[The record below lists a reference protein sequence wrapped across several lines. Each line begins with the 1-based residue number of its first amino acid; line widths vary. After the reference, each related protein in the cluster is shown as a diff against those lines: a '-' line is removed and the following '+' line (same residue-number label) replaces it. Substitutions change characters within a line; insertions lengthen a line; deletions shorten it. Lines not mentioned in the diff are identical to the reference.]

1 MDWIQLNDIIKASK
15 NILIVSHINPD
26 GDTLGSMCG
35 LHSAI
40 RDNFRKNT
48 DMLIMSK
55 CPEIFKFLPYVSDA
69 VNINQIDKSR
79 EYDLVINVDVASA
92 DRMFESQILF
102 DKAKFTVN
110 IDHHITNEN
119 YAKLNFV
126 SPEASSA
133 GEVLYG
139 LMQKMGWEISSKT
152 AVCIYTAIL
161 TDTGA
166 FKYSNTGA
174 DTFRIAGELV
184 NFGVIPTQIY
194 KYCYE
199 SNTKEHVLFQA
210 YCLSNAV
217 FSDDNKIAY
226 INIFK
231 KDMEKFNVAEDCT
244 EGLTEKLRAIK
255 SVEVAF
261 IVKQI
266 SNTSSKISMRSERI
280 DISPVCAKFGG
291 GGHKLAAGCLIKNP
305 VADAAKKVL
314 EEVKKLKL

>member
-1 MDWIQLNDIIKASK
+1 MDWTQLNDIIKSSK

-40 RDNFRKNT
+40 KDNFRKNT
-48 DMLIMSK
+48 DMLLMSK
-55 CPEIFKFLPYVSDA
+55 CPEIFKFLPYVADA
-69 VNINQIDKSR
+69 THINDIDKSR

-92 DRMFESQILF
+92 DRMFESKVLF
-102 DKAKFTVN
+102 DKAKHTVN
-110 IDHHITNEN
+110 IDHHITNES
-119 YAKLNFV
+119 YAELNFV

-133 GEVLYG
+133 GEVLYN
-139 LMQKMGWEISSKT
+139 LIQNMGWEISCKT

-166 FKYSNTGA
+166 FKYSNTGK
-174 DTFRIAGELV
+174 DTFKIAGELV
-184 NFGVIPTQIY
+184 ERGVVPTDIY

-217 FSDDNKIAY
+217 FSEDNKVAY

-231 KDMEKFNVAEDCT
+231 KDMEKFHVAEDCT

-261 IVKQI
+261 IVKQL
-266 SNTSSKISMRSERI
+266 SGTSSKISMRSESI
-280 DISPVCAKFGG
+280 DISGVCAKFGG
-291 GGHKLAAGCLIKNP
+291 GGHKLAAGCLIKSS
-305 VADAAKKVL
+305 VKDAAKKVL
-314 EEVKKLKL
+314 AEVKHLEL

>member
-1 MDWIQLNDIIKASK
+1 MDWIQLNDIIKVSK

-40 RDNFRKNT
+40 KDNFRKNT
-48 DMLIMSK
+48 DMLLMSK
-55 CPEIFKFLPYVSDA
+55 CPEIFKFLPYVSEA
-69 VNINQIDKSR
+69 ININQIDKSR
-79 EYDLVINVDVASA
+79 EYDLVINVDVASS
-92 DRMFESQILF
+92 DRMFESRVLF
-102 DKAKFTVN
+102 DKAKHTVN
-110 IDHHITNEN
+110 IDHHITNEK
-119 YAKLNFV
+119 YAELNFV
-126 SPEASSA
+126 FPEASSA
-133 GEVLYG
+133 GEVLYK
-139 LMQKMGWEISSKT
+139 LMQKMDWEISKT
-152 AVCIYTAIL
+152 TATCIYTALL

-184 NFGVIPTQIY
+184 SSGVIPTEIY

-210 YCLSNAV
+210 HCLSNAV
-217 FSDDNKIAY
+217 FSDDNKVAY
-226 INIFK
+226 INIYK

-266 SNTSSKISMRSERI
+266 SNTSSKVSMRSERI
-280 DISPVCAKFGG
+280 DISQVCAKFGG
-291 GGHKLAAGCLIKNP
+291 GGHKLAAGCLIKNT